1 MSTNPQKRS
10 KTTPGTAWFK
20 VFACQEQF
28 GYVLRGQTPYYQNP
42 TNAILDARNFKS
54 YFNHKKGRREY
65 CRTRKIANYMFDDHF
80 ARTHNLYY
88 TNKYQKNTDMLIMID
103 IDVNKALGEGSKEG
117 AYAFAMHLRGIFG
130 QQLYVEPSTSGNS
143 FHCYL
148 RVNTENKTY
157 SDVIV
162 CLKHLEQYLSNQS
175 KSLNFDIEL
184 VELKGHPGIII
195 YENRTAKTVKFGQL
209 AKVPFGLK
217 DRLEELQKTSRV
229 TCSEILSDKFKIDE
243 KLEEKR
249 KIGSISG
256 NFVKKVEIDKMK
268 IYEELFDAMFGGK
281 IKVKRSLK
289 TKKSQNW
296 SVDKQYFAATVLV
309 MRFIKAN
316 NPKNSSTKRFE
327 EIWKA
332 LYNAGDLEICW
343 NKKVFLYIKSLLN
356 DRGFIHWV
364 DNRFD
369 YRSVSGGKGVATE
382 WVLSDQF
389 EEKID
394 NEIVKNRH
402 NSDPSC
408 GLQGLGFLSGWR
420 GAETIMKSVLWDF
433 YGEFNQRNSEPWWLA
448 DEFNFGFPVA
458 A

>member
-1 MSTNPQKRS
+1 MSTNPRKRS

-20 VFACQEQF
+20 LFACQEQF
-28 GYVLRGQTPYYQNP
+28 GYVLRSQTPHYQNP
-42 TNAILDARNFKS
+42 TTAILDAHNFKS

-65 CRTRKIANYMFDDHF
+65 CRTRKITNYMFDNHNN
-80 ARTHNLYY
+80 RTHNLYY
-88 TNKYQKNTDMLIMID
+88 TNKFSRDGEMLIMID
-103 IDVNKALGEGSKEG
+103 IDVNKSLGEGSKEG
-117 AYAFAMHLRGIFG
+117 AYAFAIHLRGIFG
-130 QQLYVEPSTSGNS
+130 QQLYIEPSTSGNS

-148 RVNTENKTY
+148 RIRNNIHYYK
-157 SDVIV
+157 DVINA
-162 CLKHLEQYLSNQS
+162 LKHLEKFLTSES
-175 KSLNFDIEL
+175 KKNNFDIEL

-217 DRLEELQKTSRV
+217 DRLEELQKTSVV
-229 TCSEILSDKFKIDE
+229 TIDEILSDKFKIKEE
-243 KLEEKR
+243 KLER
-249 KIGSISG
+249 KKSGSISG
-256 NFVKKVEIDKMK
+256 NFVKKVEIEKMK
-268 IYEELFDAMFGGK
+268 IYEEIFDSMFGDK
-281 IKVKRSLK
+281 IKIKRSEK
-289 TKKSQNW
+289 TQKSQNW
-296 SVDKQYFAATVLV
+296 NVDKKYFAATVLI

-389 EEKID
+389 EEKTEVMLKD
-394 NEIVKNRH
+394 RH

-408 GLQGLGFLSGWR
+408 GLQGLGSLSGWK
-420 GAETIMKSVLWDF
+420 GSEVIMKSVLWDF
-433 YGEFNQRNSEPWWLA
+433 YGELNQRNSEPWWLA